1 MDITMALALI
11 DELQSMGVPA
21 LTWSGCGEPTLH
33 PQFSTM
39 VKRAAA
45 LNQGMFTNAL
55 LYPEYDPSHF
65 DWIRVTVVPGRALNL
80 DNLRKL
86 REAKTLGLCCNVG
99 PDDDDEIC
107 KTLDAA
113 KKIGADY
120 VHVRPVLL
128 TEGQSWEVRRPT
140 IDDPLLVYDEG
151 KFSDPYCER
160 NYRECRGFHFSPF
173 VWFDGEVT
181 ICAYLKG
188 NPAYSLGNL
197 RNTSFNKIMM
207 TAMDFAPVIRDCQ
220 VNCKN
225 HEANEL
231 TNAAMKIRDPNFV

>member
-1 MDITMALALI
+1 MDRNMVEALI

-33 PQFSTM
+33 PQFPAL

-45 LNQGMFTNAL
+45 LNQGLFTNAL

-65 DWIRVTVVPGRALNL
+65 DWIRVTVVPGCALNL

-99 PDDDDEIC
+99 PDDEDEIH
-107 KTLDAA
+107 KALDAA
-113 KKIGADY
+113 KKVGADY

-128 TEGQSWEVRRPT
+128 TEGQSWEVEQPT

-151 KFSDPYCER
+151 KFADSYCGR
-160 NYRECRGFHFSPF
+160 TYHECRGYHFSPF
-173 VWFDGEVT
+173 VWYDGEVT
-181 ICAYLKG
+181 VCAYLKD
-188 NPAYSLGNL
+188 NPEYRLGNL
-197 RNTSFNKIMM
+197 GQSSFNKIMLG
-207 TAMDFAPVIRDCQ
+207 AKDFVPVIRDCQ

-225 HEANEL
+225 HEANGL
-231 TNAAMKIRDPNFV
+231 ADAAINIKDANFV